1 VIQASSVQKSLV
13 ILTRRHWSRSHDV
26 SVSPGLS
33 DHRPNSMT
41 GDVISIFDPQSP
53 AQNVVC
59 DRFHRVQLRFR
70 QNARCGT
77 YQARKTV
84 SEFMHSIIGND
95 GEPL

>member
-1 VIQASSVQKSLV
+1 VIQASSVEKSLV
-13 ILTRRHWSRSHDV
+13 ILTRRHWSRSHNV

-33 DHRPNSMT
+33 DHSPNSMT

-59 DRFHRVQLRFR
+59 DRFHRVQRRFPR
-70 QNARCGT
+70 NARGGP
-77 YQARKTV
+77 YQASKTV
-84 SEFMHSIIGND
+84 SEFMHWIIGND

>member
-1 VIQASSVQKSLV
+1 VTQASSVEKSLA
-13 ILTRRHWSRSHDV
+13 ILTRRHWSRSHNV
-26 SVSPGLS
+26 FVSPGLS

-41 GDVISIFDPQSP
+41 GDVISIFDRQSP

-59 DRFHRVQLRFR
+59 DGFHRVQRRFR
-70 QNARCGT
+70 RNARCGP

-84 SEFMHSIIGND
+84 SESMHSIIGND